1 MRARCECPCNRRTPR
16 MQGARELEA
25 AGLMLFRCRCRAC
38 GCGGRHGCHHL
49 IPPQTARRYN
59 GLCWVCMSAEGDHL
73 SARQPTDVD
82 ERDPGLDEPASSR
95 LGIHTI
101 LQGFPVP
108 PPTPNI
114 PSPYI
119 NAGGLGTSVQ
129 LQPPSAS
136 GSVVPAESASSSCCD
151 QLLLISQ
158 RHLGALVTVDRSI
171 VALATGY
178 LTVEAGEEVE
188 ILHTGDPDV
197 VGEAG
202 WVYARHAL
210 SSLTGWL
217 PSTALPSTSVDVLPD
232 DRPALSSTSLPTAAL
247 PLSVMEQPLHRMA

>member
-1 MRARCECPCNRRTPR
+1 MLMRETRD
-16 MQGARELEA
+16 
-25 AGLMLFRCRCRAC
+25 LMSLPHPGWVF
-38 GCGGRHGCHHL
+38 
-49 IPPQTARRYN
+49 IP
-59 GLCWVCMSAEGDHL
+59 
-73 SARQPTDVD
+73 
-82 ERDPGLDEPASSR
+82 
-95 LGIHTI
+95 
-101 LQGFPVP
+101 FF
-108 PPTPNI
+108 
-114 PSPYI
+114 

-151 QLLLISQ
+151 QLLLLSQ
-158 RHLGALVTVDRSI
+158 RDLGALVTVDRSI

-232 DRPALSSTSLPTAAL
+232 DRPALSSTSLPTTAL